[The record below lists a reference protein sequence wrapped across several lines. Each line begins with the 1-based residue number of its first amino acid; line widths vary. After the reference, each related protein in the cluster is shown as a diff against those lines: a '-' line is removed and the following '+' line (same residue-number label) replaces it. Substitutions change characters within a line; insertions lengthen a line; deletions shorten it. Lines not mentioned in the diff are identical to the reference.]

1 VSSDN
6 STIVKKINDSIEIAA
21 VNYSQNTAL
30 RAAISLLPGI
40 GASIDLILSSGGQ
53 NIQTRRIYDTISNLE
68 DEMAKI
74 DETKIDKKF
83 LDTEEFYDFM
93 MRTFESCSKT
103 RHNEKRILYCKIL
116 AHSVSIDNAAERSS
130 TEDFIGFID
139 ELSLQDLKV
148 GMKIY
153 EQQKNMPETF
163 DIDSDENTEL
173 KFIVRSG
180 WHEIRNLCKLN
191 EVDFNIALGKLV
203 RVGLIKETVGPYV
216 GYTGGLYLITPTFKR
231 LMNFIQLGTGMP
243 LFNYHVSRTSST

>member
-1 VSSDN
+1 
-6 STIVKKINDSIEIAA
+6 
-21 VNYSQNTAL
+21 L
-30 RAAISLLPGI
+30 
-40 GASIDLILSSGGQ
+40 
-53 NIQTRRIYDTISNLE
+53 
-68 DEMAKI
+68 
-74 DETKIDKKF
+74 
-83 LDTEEFYDFM
+83 
-93 MRTFESCSKT
+93 SCSKT